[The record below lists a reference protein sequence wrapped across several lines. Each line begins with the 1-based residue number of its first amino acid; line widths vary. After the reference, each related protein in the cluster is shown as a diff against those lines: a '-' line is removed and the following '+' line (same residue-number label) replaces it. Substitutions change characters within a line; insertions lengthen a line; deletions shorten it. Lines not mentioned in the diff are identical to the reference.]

1 MMWKSSL
8 MNCIQASIDQLLS
21 AESMDLIV
29 DSFVNSDFC
38 DTVGG
43 DERCP
48 DILDAVL
55 RNGLPLLAAAS
66 DPESFK
72 QVQISSMYT
81 YITHIS
87 YTYCI
92 PGLQHGQTWN
102 LRHKKDDSLLSFSL
116 DFWID
121 TLIALFL
128 QTYFYILIGLQSVN
142 VYIYCL

>member
-38 DTVGG
+38 DTVVGG

-72 QVQISSMYT
+72 QVQISSISHT
-81 YITHIS
+81 YHTHIIHILHS
-87 YTYCI
+87 RIATR
-92 PGLQHGQTWN
+92 PN
-102 LRHKKDDSLLSFSL
+102 LEPAPQER
-116 DFWID
+116 
-121 TLIALFL
+121 
-128 QTYFYILIGLQSVN
+128 
-142 VYIYCL
+142 

>member
-1 MMWKSSL
+1 MMWKSSH

-38 DTVGG
+38 DTVVGG

-72 QVQISSMYT
+72 QVQISSSIH
-81 YITHIS
+81 ITHIS
-87 YTYCI
+87 YTCCI

-116 DFWID
+116 D
-121 TLIALFL
+121 
-128 QTYFYILIGLQSVN
+128 
-142 VYIYCL
+142 

>member
-1 MMWKSSL
+1 MWKSSL

-38 DTVGG
+38 DTVVGG

-87 YTYCI
+87 YTTCI
-92 PGLQHGQTWN
+92 TRIAFQDCNTAKPGTCATRKMTH
-102 LRHKKDDSLLSFSL
+102 F
-116 DFWID
+116 
-121 TLIALFL
+121 
-128 QTYFYILIGLQSVN
+128 
-142 VYIYCL
+142 

>member
-38 DTVGG
+38 DTVGGG

-102 LRHKKDDSLLSFSL
+102 LRHKKDDSLLSFSS
-116 DFWID
+116 D
-121 TLIALFL
+121 
-128 QTYFYILIGLQSVN
+128 
-142 VYIYCL
+142 